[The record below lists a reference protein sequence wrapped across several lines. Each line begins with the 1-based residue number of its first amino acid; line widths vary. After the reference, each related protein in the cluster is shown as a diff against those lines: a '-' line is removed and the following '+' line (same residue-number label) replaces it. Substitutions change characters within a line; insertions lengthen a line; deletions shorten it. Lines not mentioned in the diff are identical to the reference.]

1 MIIFYF
7 QEKDSTVIAG
17 LPDVPALVGS
27 GQSVGGVVSSTVG
40 GGGGPQHQLQ
50 RIVSRCK
57 CEFFYV
63 GYGQAPDAA
72 SLDEMP
78 PPPGEEISPWDRKDL
93 SAADAFTL
101 MHHDLDVCT
110 NSLQYGMILDIV
122 NNLLLYVEPRRKEAL
137 ERLQRMRL
145 VKFTMLT
152 RFNYI

>member
-1 MIIFYF
+1 M
-7 QEKDSTVIAG
+7 IAG

-27 GQSVGGVVSSTVG
+27 GQSVGGVVSQIV

-63 GYGQAPDAA
+63 GYGQALDSG
-72 SLDEMP
+72 SLDEVP
-78 PPPGEEISPWDRKDL
+78 PPPGEDISPWERKDL

-110 NSLQYGMILDIV
+110 NSLQYAMILDIV

-137 ERLQRMRL
+137 ERLQRMRFIL
-145 VKFTMLT
+145 IHFMLL
-152 RFNYI
+152 